1 MEKRTKI
8 TAEAKKPISVFDL
21 AENFVRRQEAL
32 ADELIKKLPDTQ
44 SISTF
49 DMYQECWALA
59 NEWMKDDD
67 CSLDEDIKDWA
78 LYDEYCPYGCDINP
92 SPGSLMKSIS
102 YCAVAADYNVRLLHQ
117 HLKTKGAVPYRP
129 IRIWPASERIYDAR
143 YLCYTSECKY
153 DFDSQYY
160 DDENLVLK
168 KLSEM

>member
-32 ADELIKKLPDTQ
+32 ADELIKELPDTQ
-44 SISTF
+44 STCTF

-78 LYDEYCPYGCDINP
+78 IYDEFWPEGCDINP

-129 IRIWPASERIYDAR
+129 IRIWPASEAVYDP
-143 YLCYTSECKY
+143 YSLCRTSERKY
-153 DFDSQYY
+153 NFDSQYY

-168 KLSEM
+168 

>member
-32 ADELIKKLPDTQ
+32 ADELIKELLDTQ
-44 SISTF
+44 STCTF
-49 DMYQECWALA
+49 DMYQECGRLA
-59 NEWMKDDD
+59 QEWMKDKD

-78 LYDEYCPYGCDINP
+78 LYDEHWPYGCNINP
-92 SPGSLMKSIS
+92 SPGSLMKSMS

-129 IRIWPASERIYDAR
+129 IRIWPASERIYNS
-143 YLCYTSECKY
+143 YYHCYSSERKY

-168 KLSEM
+168 TLSEM

>member
-1 MEKRTKI
+1 MAKRKVDAEKVVSI
-8 TAEAKKPISVFDL
+8 FDL
-21 AENFVRRQEAL
+21 AEGFVKRQEAL

-49 DMYQECWALA
+49 DMYRDCCTLVG
-59 NEWMKDDD
+59 EWMKDKD

-78 LYDEYCPYGCDINP
+78 LYDEFWPLGCDINP

-129 IRIWPASERIYDAR
+129 IRVWPASEAVYDP
-143 YLCYTSECKY
+143 YSLCRTSERKY

-168 KLSEM
+168 

>member
-1 MEKRTKI
+1 MAKRTKI
-8 TAEAKKPISVFDL
+8 TAEAKKPISIFDL
-21 AENFVRRQEAL
+21 AEGFVMRQEAL

-49 DMYQECWALA
+49 DMYQECGRLA
-59 NEWMKDDD
+59 TEWMKDKD
-67 CSLDEDIKDWA
+67 CSLDGDIKDWA
-78 LYDEYCPYGCDINP
+78 LYDEYWPYGCDINP
-92 SPGSLMKSIS
+92 SPGSLMKSMS

-129 IRIWPASERIYDAR
+129 IRVWPASEAVYDPY
-143 YLCYTSECKY
+143 YLCRTSERKY

-168 KLSEM
+168 